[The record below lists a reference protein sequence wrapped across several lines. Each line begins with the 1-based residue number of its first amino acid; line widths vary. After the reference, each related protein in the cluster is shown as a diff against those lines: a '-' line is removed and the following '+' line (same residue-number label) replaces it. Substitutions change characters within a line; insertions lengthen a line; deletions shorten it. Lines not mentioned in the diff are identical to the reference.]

1 VVFEWFGGAGEEAG
15 GPDPEDVGG
24 LEGPFAGDAL
34 QGLGLDAEFLA
45 ELADEGLLGGLAGF
59 ELAAG
64 ELPAAGEF
72 GWGAAAGGEEAAFVE
87 EGGAD
92 HDDDGFGHARHS
104 MSRAGL
110 FAR

>member
-64 ELPAAGEF
+64 SLGYSQLSLRYSFTPEL
-72 GWGAAAGGEEAAFVE
+72 
-87 EGGAD
+87 
-92 HDDDGFGHARHS
+92 RT
-104 MSRAGL
+104 
-110 FAR
+110 